1 MPLTDLDYAKW
12 IMLCSTQTRVEF
24 GSVCKQNLNSSSQ
37 TLLAPVRA
45 RAVRILMRR
54 TRHCIRHICAQVFGE
69 GFWVLAGWCWKKSLP
84 ISFLWDCMDHLIG
97 WGWGGGGWVGLF
109 AGVWGVEWVYMRGCV
124 PLHRP
129 PPRPLVGVY
138 PVGILIILNSRHM
151 ARVSCTR

>member
-24 GSVCKQNLNSSSQ
+24 GSECKQNLNSSSQ

-109 AGVWGVEWVYMRGCV
+109 GGVSLCIA
-124 PLHRP
+124 P